1 MLSGHVPDLRALELL
16 LTVANTG
23 SLGAAAR
30 QHAVSQP
37 AVTARIQGLERLVG
51 LPLVQRSARGSALT
65 PAGALLADWAR
76 GVVAAA
82 ETLDAGIA
90 ALRER
95 RDARLRLAASLT
107 VAEYLL
113 PTWLAI
119 FAREHPDTTVS
130 LTAVNSTE
138 VARLVRTSAVDLGF
152 IEGPTVPEGL
162 SARDVAADRLAVVVA
177 PEHPWARRR
186 QPLSGAELRQ
196 THLVQR
202 EPESGTRAALNHA
215 LARFGPPVPPLL
227 ELSTTTAVRSA
238 AAAGAGP
245 AVLSRLAV
253 VQELEAHRLVEVPV
267 DDAPLDRVLRAVWPR
282 GARPSGPARSLLAI
296 AARSAPRR
304 TASRG

>member
-1 MLSGHVPDLRALELL
+1 MPDLRALELL

-30 QHAVSQP
+30 EHAVSQP

-51 LPLVQRSARGSALT
+51 LQLVQRSPRGSALT

-76 GVVAAA
+76 GVVGAA

-95 RDARLRLAASLT
+95 RDARLRIAASLT

-113 PTWLAI
+113 PTWLAS

-138 VARLVRTSAVDLGF
+138 VARLVRAGAVDLGF
-152 IEGPTVPEGL
+152 VEGPTVPEGL

-186 QPLSGAELRQ
+186 EPISAAELRQ
-196 THLVQR
+196 TQLVQR

-215 LARFGPPVPPLL
+215 LASFGDPVPPLL
-227 ELSTTTAVRSA
+227 ELSTTTAVRAA

-253 VQELEAHRLVEVPV
+253 VQELQARRLVEVPV
-267 DDAPLDRVLRAVWPR
+267 ADAQLDRVLRAVWPR
-282 GARPSGPARSLLAI
+282 GARPSGPARSLLGI
-296 AARSAPRR
+296 AGRSAPRR
-304 TASRG
+304 S